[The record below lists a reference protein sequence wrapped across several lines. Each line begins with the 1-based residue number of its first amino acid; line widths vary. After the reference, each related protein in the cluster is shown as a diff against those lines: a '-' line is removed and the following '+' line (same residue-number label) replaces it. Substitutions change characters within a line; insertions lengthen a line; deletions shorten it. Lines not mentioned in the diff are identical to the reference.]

1 MTQDNNIPQGYKQTE
16 FGPIPLDWELCTF
29 KDVLATFSSGAT
41 PYRGIPEYY
50 NGDVRWIS
58 SGELNYNHI
67 YDTLEHISQQ
77 AVRNTNLRIHKP
89 GTFLMAITGLEAE
102 GTRGRCAFVGA
113 PSATNQSCL
122 AINGTDKM
130 CTEYLFW
137 FYRMWG
143 QYLAFKY
150 CQGTKQQSYTADIV
164 KKLPIYGPKDIAEQ
178 RAIAEALSDVD
189 GLIAA
194 LDKKIAKKRLLKQG
208 AMQQLLTG
216 KKRLPG
222 FTDKWE
228 TIRLGDW
235 ATMNSGGTPT
245 SSVPE
250 YYNGHIPFLSISDIT
265 EAGKYIN
272 KTEKTITEKGL
283 NNSSARMFPAGTIM
297 YAMYASLGKCSIAN
311 IELSCSQAILG
322 ITPKCRINP
331 EYLYYY
337 LSFIEEDVKD
347 MGQTGTQSNLSKQIV
362 QDFMVKLP
370 SDIKEQQAIAT
381 ILSDMDKEIADLEAQ
396 RDKYRLLKS
405 GMMQK
410 LLTGQIRLVKQQAKI
425 IPLSVEVPAVR
436 DIPIDVHIIAGHIV
450 NRLHQSRGWGR
461 TKLQKSLH
469 LIGYCTQLNLG
480 NEYIRNTA
488 GPDDQQLM
496 NYIDQKFRQYRHVN
510 KVCEKLPDGKTH
522 YSYTPTPMIQDVEMA
537 YEKYPKEL
545 REQIDALIDK
555 LNTMDLA
562 GAEILST
569 LYAVWN
575 NRIIKREQIT
585 DDLLIADFYAWSTHK
600 ADFEEARVRKA
611 LNYMRDNNIIPVGWG
626 KYIDNR

>member
-1 MTQDNNIPQGYKQTE
+1 MNIPQGYKQTE
-16 FGPIPLDWELCTF
+16 FGSIPLDWDLCTF

-122 AINGTDKM
+122 AINGTDRM

-178 RAIAEALSDVD
+178 RAIAEALSDMD

-194 LDKKIAKKRLLKQG
+194 LDKKIAKKRFLKQG

-216 KKRLPG
+216 KKRLHG
-222 FTDKWE
+222 FTDKWIKCELLTVCNILDNKRVPLNDEQRTSGIYPYCGANGIVDYIDRYIFDEDLILIAEDGGNFDQYE
-228 TIRLGDW
+228 TRPIAYWMSGKYWVNNHAHVLKAKNEYNQRYIFYQLEHKDI
-235 ATMNSGGTPT
+235 TDYIVGGTRTKLTRAQLDKIEISMP
-245 SSVPE
+245 SS
-250 YYNGHIPFLSISDIT
+250 
-265 EAGKYIN
+265 
-272 KTEKTITEKGL
+272 
-283 NNSSARMFPAGTIM
+283 
-297 YAMYASLGKCSIAN
+297 YA
-311 IELSCSQAILG
+311 
-322 ITPKCRINP
+322 
-331 EYLYYY
+331 
-337 LSFIEEDVKD
+337 
-347 MGQTGTQSNLSKQIV
+347 
-362 QDFMVKLP
+362 
-370 SDIKEQQAIAT
+370 EQQAIAT

-410 LLTGQIRLVKQQAKI
+410 LLTGQTRL
-425 IPLSVEVPAVR
+425 
-436 DIPIDVHIIAGHIV
+436 
-450 NRLHQSRGWGR
+450 
-461 TKLQKSLH
+461 
-469 LIGYCTQLNLG
+469 
-480 NEYIRNTA
+480 
-488 GPDDQQLM
+488 
-496 NYIDQKFRQYRHVN
+496 
-510 KVCEKLPDGKTH
+510 KT
-522 YSYTPTPMIQDVEMA
+522 E
-537 YEKYPKEL
+537 
-545 REQIDALIDK
+545 
-555 LNTMDLA
+555 
-562 GAEILST
+562 
-569 LYAVWN
+569 
-575 NRIIKREQIT
+575 
-585 DDLLIADFYAWSTHK
+585 
-600 ADFEEARVRKA
+600 
-611 LNYMRDNNIIPVGWG
+611 
-626 KYIDNR
+626 

>member
-1 MTQDNNIPQGYKQTE
+1 MILRKSQIMNIPQGYKQTE
-16 FGPIPLDWELCTF
+16 LGIIPEDWEVTTIKQIADITTGNKNTQDAEEGGKYPFYVRSQNVERINSYSYDCEGIVTAGDGVGTGKIFHYVRGKFGLHQRAYLIYNF
-29 KDVLATFSSGAT
+29 KDFDSQYFYWYFSQYFYDRINQMTAKSSV
-41 PYRGIPEYY
+41 
-50 NGDVRWIS
+50 DSVRKEMI
-58 SGELNYNHI
+58 EDMCI
-67 YDTLEHISQQ
+67 
-77 AVRNTNLRIHKP
+77 LR
-89 GTFLMAITGLEAE
+89 
-102 GTRGRCAFVGA
+102 A
-113 PSATNQSCL
+113 P
-122 AINGTDKM
+122 
-130 CTEYLFW
+130 
-137 FYRMWG
+137 
-143 QYLAFKY
+143 
-150 CQGTKQQSYTADIV
+150 
-164 KKLPIYGPKDIAEQ
+164 IAEQ

-222 FTDKWE
+222 FTDEWIDRSLSQLGSFISGNGFPIYFQGNKSGKYPFFKVSDFNNRGNE
-228 TIRLGDW
+228 RCLMHSNNYISESTKERLNCNIVP
-235 ATMNSGGTPT
+235 A
-245 SSVPE
+245 SSVIFAKIGAAIFLERKRLSTKECCIDNNMMAFSPNE
-250 YYNGHIPFLSISDIT
+250 YIDANYICFLLQTISFGELV
-265 EAGKYIN
+265 EA
-272 KTEKTITEKGL
+272 TAL
-283 NNSSARMFPAGTIM
+283 P
-297 YAMYASLGKCSIAN
+297 SLGAK
-311 IELSCSQAILG
+311 ILG
-322 ITPKCRINP
+322 SIILKVPNTLN
-331 EYLYYY
+331 
-337 LSFIEEDVKD
+337 
-347 MGQTGTQSNLSKQIV
+347 
-362 QDFMVKLP
+362 
-370 SDIKEQQAIAT
+370 EQQAIAT

-425 IPLSVEVPAVR
+425 VLLGVDVPAVR
-436 DIPIDVHIIAGHIV
+436 EIPVAAHIIAGHIV
-450 NRLHQSRGWGR
+450 NRSHQSRGWGR

-469 LIGYCTQLNLG
+469 LIGYCMQLNLG

-510 KVCEKLPDGKTH
+510 KVSEKLPDGKTH

-545 REQIDALIDK
+545 REQVDALIDK

-575 NRIIKREQIT
+575 NRIIKQDQIT

-626 KYIDNR
+626 KYIDKRKA

>member
-1 MTQDNNIPQGYKQTE
+1 MNIPQGYKQTE

-130 CTEYLFW
+130 CAQYLFW

-164 KKLPIYGPKDIAEQ
+164 KKLPIYGPKDITEQ

-222 FTDKWE
+222 FTDEWVEKK
-228 TIRLGDW
+228 LGEISHITTGKKDVNEGCEHGKYPFF
-235 ATMNSGGTPT
+235 TCST
-245 SSVPE
+245 SIARSDSYSFDKEAILIAGNGDVGNMH
-250 YYNGHIPFLSISDIT
+250 YYNGRFEAYQRTYVLSEFKIDTFYVLQYMDAFLISTLNDAKVGSTIP
-265 EAGKYIN
+265 
-272 KTEKTITEKGL
+272 
-283 NNSSARMFPAGTIM
+283 
-297 YAMYASLGKCSIAN
+297 
-311 IELSCSQAILG
+311 
-322 ITPKCRINP
+322 
-331 EYLYYY
+331 Y
-337 LSFIEEDVKD
+337 LSLI
-347 MGQTGTQSNLSKQIV
+347 
-362 QDFMVKLP
+362 
-370 SDIKEQQAIAT
+370 
-381 ILSDMDKEIADLEAQ
+381 
-396 RDKYRLLKS
+396 
-405 GMMQK
+405 
-410 LLTGQIRLVKQQAKI
+410 
-425 IPLSVEVPAVR
+425 
-436 DIPIDVHIIAGHIV
+436 HI
-450 NRLHQSRGWGR
+450 
-461 TKLQKSLH
+461 
-469 LIGYCTQLNLG
+469 
-480 NEYIRNTA
+480 
-488 GPDDQQLM
+488 
-496 NYIDQKFRQYRHVN
+496 
-510 KVCEKLPDGKTH
+510 
-522 YSYTPTPMIQDVEMA
+522 
-537 YEKYPKEL
+537 
-545 REQIDALIDK
+545 
-555 LNTMDLA
+555 
-562 GAEILST
+562 
-569 LYAVWN
+569 
-575 NRIIKREQIT
+575 
-585 DDLLIADFYAWSTHK
+585 
-600 ADFEEARVRKA
+600 
-611 LNYMRDNNIIPVGWG
+611 
-626 KYIDNR
+626 

>member
-1 MTQDNNIPQGYKQTE
+1 MTIPQGYKQTE
-16 FGPIPLDWELCTF
+16 LGIIPEDWEVKKICEGLADVKSGKRLPSGYYVTNQHTKHPYIRVIDMYDGGVDTSNLMYVPDEAYKPIEKYRIF
-29 KDVLATFSSGAT
+29 KDDIFISVAGTLGIV
-41 PYRGIPEYY
+41 GKIPEWLDGANLTENANRLTNITCYRDYLLYY
-50 NGDVRWIS
+50 LRSPYIQDVIS
-58 SGELNYNHI
+58 SEQTIGAQPKLALMRI
-67 YDTLEHISQQ
+67 
-77 AVRNTNLRIHKP
+77 RN
-89 GTFLMAITGLEAE
+89 F
-102 GTRGRCAFVGA
+102 
-113 PSATNQSCL
+113 
-122 AINGTDKM
+122 
-130 CTEYLFW
+130 
-137 FYRMWG
+137 
-143 QYLAFKY
+143 
-150 CQGTKQQSYTADIV
+150 DIA
-164 KKLPIYGPKDIAEQ
+164 LPKDVAEQ

-245 SSVPE
+245 SSVQE

-322 ITPKCRINP
+322 ITPKCRITP

-410 LLTGQIRLVKQQAKI
+410 LLTGQIRLKI
-425 IPLSVEVPAVR
+425 E
-436 DIPIDVHIIAGHIV
+436 
-450 NRLHQSRGWGR
+450 
-461 TKLQKSLH
+461 
-469 LIGYCTQLNLG
+469 
-480 NEYIRNTA
+480 
-488 GPDDQQLM
+488 
-496 NYIDQKFRQYRHVN
+496 
-510 KVCEKLPDGKTH
+510 
-522 YSYTPTPMIQDVEMA
+522 
-537 YEKYPKEL
+537 
-545 REQIDALIDK
+545 
-555 LNTMDLA
+555 
-562 GAEILST
+562 
-569 LYAVWN
+569 
-575 NRIIKREQIT
+575 
-585 DDLLIADFYAWSTHK
+585 
-600 ADFEEARVRKA
+600 
-611 LNYMRDNNIIPVGWG
+611 
-626 KYIDNR
+626 

>member
-1 MTQDNNIPQGYKQTE
+1 MNNNIPQGYKQTE
-16 FGPIPLDWELCTF
+16 LGIIPEEWEVVTVD
-29 KDVLATFSSGAT
+29 DVLDMPTKTISTTSFFSKYYVGTENMYSLKRGIA
-41 PYRGIPEYY
+41 PYRGYLPYMQVREYQPNDILTSNIRPY
-50 NGDVRWIS
+50 LKKIWLANRYGGCSSDVIVFRVKDAKTHS
-58 SGELNYNHI
+58 PAYI
-67 YDTLEHISQQ
+67 YTILSDD
-77 AVRNTNLRIHKP
+77 
-89 GTFLMAITGLEAE
+89 
-102 GTRGRCAFVGA
+102 AF
-113 PSATNQSCL
+113 
-122 AINGTDKM
+122 
-130 CTEYLFW
+130 
-137 FYRMWG
+137 
-143 QYLAFKY
+143 FKY
-150 CQGTKQQSYTADIV
+150 SMDSAIGTKMPRGDKSAIKVYTFI
-164 KKLPIYGPKDIAEQ
+164 IPKDIAEQ
-178 RAIAEALSDVD
+178 RVIAEALSDVD

-222 FTDKWE
+222 FTDKWVE
-228 TIRLGDW
+228 KKLGEISHIK
-235 ATMNSGGTPT
+235 TGGRNSDQAVENGKYPFFVRSQKVYAIDTYSFDGEAILVPGEGGIGNIFH
-245 SSVPE
+245 
-250 YYNGHIPFLSISDIT
+250 YINGKFDFHQRVYKISDFT
-265 EAGKYIN
+265 DEACGKFIYFYMSRYFG
-272 KTEKTITEKGL
+272 E
-283 NNSSARMFPAGTIM
+283 
-297 YAMYASLGKCSIAN
+297 YALSLTVKATVDS
-311 IELSCSQAILG
+311 LRLP
-322 ITPKCRINP
+322 T
-331 EYLYYY
+331 
-337 LSFIEEDVKD
+337 FEEFVIC
-347 MGQTGTQSNLSKQIV
+347 M
-362 QDFMVKLP
+362 P

-396 RDKYRLLKS
+396 RNKYRLLKS

-425 IPLSVEVPAVR
+425 IPLGVEVPAVR
-436 DIPIDVHIIAGHIV
+436 EIPIDAHIIAGHIV
-450 NRLHQSRGWGR
+450 NRSHKSRGWGR

-545 REQIDALIDK
+545 REQVDVLIDK

-575 NRIIKREQIT
+575 NRIIKQEQIT

-600 ADFEEARVRKA
+600 ADYEEARVRKA
-611 LNYMRDNNIIPVGWG
+611 LNYMRSEGIIPTGWG
-626 KYIDNR
+626 KYIDKRKA

>member
-1 MTQDNNIPQGYKQTE
+1 MNIPQGYKQTE
-16 FGPIPLDWELCTF
+16 FGPIPLDWDLCTF

-222 FTDKWE
+222 FTDEWE

-250 YYNGHIPFLSISDIT
+250 YYNGHIPFLSIRDIT

-272 KTEKTITEKGL
+272 KTEKELPPTLAFQPDLT
-283 NNSSARMFPAGTIM
+283 NS
-297 YAMYASLGKCSIAN
+297 K
-311 IELSCSQAILG
+311 
-322 ITPKCRINP
+322 
-331 EYLYYY
+331 
-337 LSFIEEDVKD
+337 
-347 MGQTGTQSNLSKQIV
+347 
-362 QDFMVKLP
+362 
-370 SDIKEQQAIAT
+370 
-381 ILSDMDKEIADLEAQ
+381 
-396 RDKYRLLKS
+396 
-405 GMMQK
+405 
-410 LLTGQIRLVKQQAKI
+410 
-425 IPLSVEVPAVR
+425 
-436 DIPIDVHIIAGHIV
+436 
-450 NRLHQSRGWGR
+450 
-461 TKLQKSLH
+461 
-469 LIGYCTQLNLG
+469 
-480 NEYIRNTA
+480 
-488 GPDDQQLM
+488 
-496 NYIDQKFRQYRHVN
+496 
-510 KVCEKLPDGKTH
+510 
-522 YSYTPTPMIQDVEMA
+522 
-537 YEKYPKEL
+537 
-545 REQIDALIDK
+545 
-555 LNTMDLA
+555 
-562 GAEILST
+562 
-569 LYAVWN
+569 
-575 NRIIKREQIT
+575 
-585 DDLLIADFYAWSTHK
+585 
-600 ADFEEARVRKA
+600 
-611 LNYMRDNNIIPVGWG
+611 
-626 KYIDNR
+626 

>member
-1 MTQDNNIPQGYKQTE
+1 MNIPQGYKQTE
-16 FGPIPLDWELCTF
+16 FGLIPLDWDLCTF

-130 CTEYLFW
+130 CAEYLFW

-189 GLIAA
+189 GLITA

-208 AMQQLLTG
+208 VMQQLLTG

-222 FTDKWE
+222 FTDEWVECELSTVCNVLDNKRVPLNDEQRTSGIYPYCGANGIVDYIDRYIFDEDLILIAEDGGNFDQYE
-228 TIRLGDW
+228 TRPIAYWMSGKYWVNNHAHVLKAKNEYNQRYIFYQLEHKDI
-235 ATMNSGGTPT
+235 TDYIVGGTRT
-245 SSVPE
+245 KLTRAQLDKIEIS
-250 YYNGHIPFLSISDIT
+250 IPST
-265 EAGKYIN
+265 
-272 KTEKTITEKGL
+272 
-283 NNSSARMFPAGTIM
+283 
-297 YAMYASLGKCSIAN
+297 YA
-311 IELSCSQAILG
+311 
-322 ITPKCRINP
+322 
-331 EYLYYY
+331 
-337 LSFIEEDVKD
+337 
-347 MGQTGTQSNLSKQIV
+347 
-362 QDFMVKLP
+362 
-370 SDIKEQQAIAT
+370 EQQAIAT

-425 IPLSVEVPAVR
+425 IPLGVEVPAVR
-436 DIPIDVHIIAGHIV
+436 EIPIDAHIIAGHIV
-450 NRLHQSRGWGR
+450 NRSHQSKGWGR

-545 REQIDALIDK
+545 REQVDALIDK

-575 NRIIKREQIT
+575 NRIIKQKQIT

-600 ADFEEARVRKA
+600 ADFEETRVRKA

-626 KYIDNR
+626 KYIDKR

>member
-1 MTQDNNIPQGYKQTE
+1 MNIPQGYKQTE

-77 AVRNTNLRIHKP
+77 AVRNLRIHKP

-130 CTEYLFW
+130 CAQYLFW

-164 KKLPIYGPKDIAEQ
+164 KKLPIYGPKDITEQ
-178 RAIAEALSDVD
+178 RMIAEALSDVD

-222 FTDKWE
+222 FTDKWGKMCFKSIYRFASE
-228 TIRLGDW
+228 
-235 ATMNSGGTPT
+235 GGTPDT
-245 SSVPE
+245 KNESF
-250 YYNGHIPFLSISDIT
+250 YANGNIPFVKIEDT
-265 EAGKYIN
+265 EQKYIYSG
-272 KTEKTITEKGL
+272 KSFITQEGV
-283 NNSSARMFPAGTIM
+283 NHSSAWLIPTNSIIFTNGATIGNV
-297 YAMYASLGKCSIAN
+297 AINKIPVTTKQG
-311 IELSCSQAILG
+311 ILG
-322 ITPKCRINP
+322 IILNSRV
-331 EYLYYY
+331 ELEFVYY
-337 LSFIEEDVKD
+337 LLSSSTFQDEVN
-347 MGQTGTQSNLSKQIV
+347 MRLSKGTFATIILKHLDEIPINIPV
-362 QDFMVKLP
+362 SL
-370 SDIKEQQAIAT
+370 KEQQAIAT

-425 IPLSVEVPAVR
+425 IPLGVEVSAVR
-436 DIPIDVHIIAGHIV
+436 EIPVAAHIIAGHIV
-450 NRLHQSRGWGR
+450 NRSHQSRGWGR

-545 REQIDALIDK
+545 REQVDALIDK
-555 LNTMDLA
+555 LDTMDLA

-575 NRIIKREQIT
+575 NRIIKQEHIT

-600 ADFEEARVRKA
+600 ADFEESRVRKA
-611 LNYMRDNNIIPVGWG
+611 LNYMRYNNIIPVGWG
-626 KYIDNR
+626 RYIDKR